1 MNEAGLA
8 HTVEQLANTMQALS
22 DADLDRDWVWRYH
35 AEGVRFALLGT
46 YHELRDLAVAL
57 VTGRAEAGHPVTAAQ
72 HALGQYHAAFRDLQ
86 AVLLGVKEADFE
98 RPPAQDEWTLRQI
111 VEHIIQADTLF
122 FTLVHHAR
130 RQQQAGI
137 EPSRIKAEDWTALIG
152 TEESLATLLETAAPT
167 VILDFYET
175 HHGRVLREL
184 ADLTDAELE
193 APSLYWEGESLPIRW
208 RLHRFDAHLRQHTV
222 QVVKTMDA
230 LGLERNEA
238 KRLLRTLYNAL
249 AEVEAVLIGAWN
261 FNLEAQRELA
271 ATIETRTLEI
281 ASVITKAA

>member
-8 HTVEQLANTMQALS
+8 HTVEQLATTMQALS

-57 VTGRAEAGHPVTAAQ
+57 AVGRAEAGHPVSAAQ

-86 AVLLGVKEADFE
+86 AVLLGVSEADFD
-98 RPPAQDEWTLRQI
+98 RPPADDEWSLRQI
-111 VEHIIQADTLF
+111 LQHIIEADTLF
-122 FTLVHHAR
+122 FTLVEHAR
-130 RQQQAGI
+130 QEHQSG
-137 EPSRIKAEDWTALIG
+137 TATSKISMSNWVALMG
-152 TEESLATLLETAAPT
+152 PEESFDAILNEAGPAAT
-167 VILDFYET
+167 LDFYET
-175 HHGRVLREL
+175 HHERVLREL
-184 ADLTDAELE
+184 ADLSDTELE
-193 APSLYWEGESLPIRW
+193 APSLYWEGEALPIRW

-222 QVVKTMDA
+222 QVVKTLDA

-249 AEVEAVLIGAWN
+249 AEAEAALIGAWD

-271 ATIETRTLEI
+271 ETIETRTLEI